1 MKTDKKAKFYLALVL
16 FGLLGQIAWVVE
28 NMYLNVFIYKMFA
41 ASPGDIRLMV
51 SASAVAATLTTIFMG
66 ALSDK
71 IGKRRLFIS
80 GGYILWG
87 ISIFAFAALRV
98 DWISAIIPMT
108 VSAATVG
115 ISLTVALDCI
125 MTFFGSTANDAA
137 FNAWLTDSTTE
148 KNRGAAEGL
157 NAMMPLIAILL
168 VFGGMMLVPA
178 SLSQSMPAYWTL
190 MFCVIGGLVLIA
202 GVLGFV
208 LIKDPEIKP
217 IKDGYFSSVMYGFRP
232 STVAKHPQLYALL
245 GVFVLFN
252 IAIQIFM
259 PYLIIYYEV
268 SLGMADYVLV
278 MAPAIILASVATA
291 FWGRVYDKKGFKLT
305 GVIALLWLCIGFV
318 VLYLCRGKA
327 LVFIGSLLM
336 MCGYLCGAA
345 VFGAK
350 IRDLT
355 PAGKAG
361 RLQGIRIFTQ
371 VLLPGVIGPWI
382 GELVLA
388 DAEKIVNGDGTESFV
403 PSADIFLTA
412 LVVAAV
418 VLVLIV
424 LFKDKKQPR
433 LQELHTPFEDDPDAW
448 EREYPRPSM
457 KRENWQSLCG
467 EWELSV
473 QSEKGTEPVGK
484 IRVPFPPES
493 RLSGIQRELGEG
505 EIWLYEREFDLQ
517 NIDGRVLLHFGA
529 VDQDCTVMINNMTL
543 DHHMILDQRAGYHE
557 GGYLPFTMDVTEFV
571 HQGTNRIRVFV
582 TDRLDHEL
590 GWGKQRVDRG
600 GMWYTP
606 VSGIW
611 QPVWLEQVPEKY
623 IESIRIDTSTEQVT
637 LHVQGGTGMH
647 ELTVHT
653 PEGTE
658 VISFT
663 GNTVTFAPLTPV
675 LWTPEH
681 PYLYNFTLTSGDDQV
696 QSYFALRTVSVENVG
711 GTPRMLLN
719 GKPYFFHGL
728 LDQGYF
734 PDGIYLP
741 GSPRGYENDIL
752 TAKKMGFNM
761 LRKHIKIEPQVF
773 YYLCDKLGMVVFQD
787 MVNSGDYCFLVDTAL
802 PTIGFKRGITHK
814 ASARRKQ
821 AFLADSEKTV
831 DLLYNHP
838 SVCYYTIFNEGWG
851 QFEADKTYEVLKAL
865 DPTRI
870 WDTTSGWFWESK
882 SDVQSEHIYFKK
894 INIKPWGDRP
904 VVLSEFGGYACRV
917 EGHIF
922 NPDNNYG
929 YSTYPTPEAWQK
941 ATEALYRE
949 QILPAI
955 KNSGLCAAVL
965 TQISDVEDETNGLV
979 TYDRQVEKADADA
992 MAALAKEIYACYA
1005 DAAAEK

>member
-1 MKTDKKAKFYLALVL
+1 MKSQTKGKFYAALVL

-41 ASPGDIRLMV
+41 ASAGDIRLMV
-51 SASAVAATLTTIFMG
+51 SASAVAATLTTVFMG

-71 IGKRRLFIS
+71 IGKRRLFIA
-80 GGYILWG
+80 GGYVLWG
-87 ISIFAFAALRV
+87 ISILAFAVIRLDV
-98 DWISAIIPMT
+98 ISAIVPIT

-115 ISLTVALDCI
+115 VSLTVVMDCI

-148 KNRGAAEGL
+148 KNRGTAEGL
-157 NAMMPLIAILL
+157 NAMMPLVAILF
-168 VFGGMMLVPA
+168 VFGGMMLMPA
-178 SLSQSMPAYWTL
+178 SISQDMPLYWTV
-190 MFCVIGGLVLIA
+190 MFCIIGGIVLLA
-202 GVLGFV
+202 GVLGFF
-208 LIKDPEIKP
+208 LIRDPDIKP
-217 IKDGYFSSVMYGFRP
+217 SSDGYFSTVFYGFRP
-232 STVAKHPQLYALL
+232 STVKMHASLYVHLI
-245 GVFVLFN
+245 VFVLFN
-252 IAIQIFM
+252 TAIQIFM

-291 FWGRVYDKKGFKLT
+291 LWGRVYDKKGFKLT
-305 GVIALLWLCIGFV
+305 GILAMLWMCAGFILLFFFRTKL
-318 VLYLCRGKA
+318 

-355 PAGKAG
+355 PEGKAG
-361 RLQGIRIFTQ
+361 RLQGVRIFAQ

-382 GELVLA
+382 GEMVLSN
-388 DAEKIVNGDGTESFV
+388 AEKIVNGDGTESFV
-403 PSADIFLTA
+403 PNANIFLAA
-412 LVVAAV
+412 LVVAAI
-418 VLVLIV
+418 VLLLIV
-424 LFKDKKQPR
+424 LIKDKKKPN
-433 LQELHTPFEDDPDAW
+433 LQALHTPFEDDEHAW
-448 EREYPRPSM
+448 EKEYPRPSM
-457 KRENWQSLCG
+457 RRECWQSLCG

-473 QSEKGTEPVGK
+473 QSKKGIKPVGK

-493 RLSGIQRELGEG
+493 RLSGIERALGKG
-505 EIWLYEREFDLQ
+505 EEWLYERDFDLQ
-517 NIDGRVLLHFGA
+517 IKQGGRVLLHFGA
-529 VDQDCTVMINNMTL
+529 VDQVCTVIVNGERISC
-543 DHHMILDQRAGYHE
+543 HK
-557 GGYLPFTMDVTEFV
+557 GGYLPFDVDITAFV
-571 HQGTNRIRVFV
+571 RNGKNRLAVQV
-582 TDRLDHEL
+582 SDTLDHNL

-611 QPVWLEQVPEKY
+611 QPIWLEQVPGNC
-623 IESIRIDTSTEQVT
+623 IENIRLAPSLDSVSIEIEGGMGEYTMTVQTPDGEDTVT
-637 LHVQGGTGMH
+637 
-647 ELTVHT
+647 
-653 PEGTE
+653 
-658 VISFT
+658 FT
-663 GNTVTFAPLTPV
+663 GNSYTYAPKTAK
-675 LWTPEH
+675 LWTPED
-681 PYLYNFTLTSGDDQV
+681 PYLYEFTLTSGTDSV
-696 QSYFALRTVSVENVG
+696 QSYFALRTVSMESVG
-711 GTPRMLLN
+711 GTPRLCLN

-741 GSPRGYENDIL
+741 GSPDGYENDIL

-773 YYLCDKLGMVVFQD
+773 YYLCDKLGMIVFQD
-787 MVNSGDYCFLVDTAL
+787 MVNSGDYSFLVDTAL
-802 PTIGFKRGITHK
+802 PTIGLKRGISHK
-814 ASARRKQ
+814 ASERRKR
-821 AFLADSEKTV
+821 AFLADSERTV
-831 DLLYNHP
+831 ELLYNHP

-851 QFEADKTYEVLKAL
+851 QFEADKTYDALQPL
-865 DPTRI
+865 DPSRI
-870 WDTTSGWFWESK
+870 WDTTSGWFWGKK

-922 NPDNNYG
+922 NPDHNYG
-929 YSTYPTPEAWQK
+929 YSTYPTPEAWQT

-955 KNSGLCAAVL
+955 EKSGLCAAVL

-979 TYDRQVEKADADA
+979 TYDRKFEKADAAA
-992 MAALAKEIYACYA
+992 MAALAKEIYACYNQ
-1005 DAAAEK
+1005 AAGK

>member
-1 MKTDKKAKFYLALVL
+1 MKQKTKGRFYLALVL

-51 SASAVAATLTTIFMG
+51 SASAIAATLTTVFMG

-71 IGKRRLFIS
+71 IGKRRLFIA

-98 DWISAIIPMT
+98 DFIGAIIPMT

-168 VFGGMMLVPA
+168 VFGGMMVVPA
-178 SLSQSMPAYWTL
+178 SLSQDMPAYWTL
-190 MFCVIGGLVLIA
+190 MFCVIGGLVLLA
-202 GVLGFV
+202 GLLGFV
-208 LIKDPEIKP
+208 LIKDPKIEP
-217 IKDGYFSSVMYGFRP
+217 VKDGYFSSVLYGFRP
-232 STVAKHPQLYALL
+232 STVGKHPQLYVLL

-291 FWGRVYDKKGFKLT
+291 LWGRVYDKKGFKLT
-305 GVIALLWLCIGFV
+305 CILAMIWLCAGFA
-318 VLYLCRGKA
+318 VLYLCRGKV
-327 LVFIGSLLM
+327 LVFAGSLLM

-388 DAEKIVNGDGTESFV
+388 DAEKIVNSDGTESFV
-403 PSADIFLTA
+403 PSADIFLAA
-412 LVVAAV
+412 LIAAAAV
-418 VLVLIV
+418 LILVL
-424 LFKDKKQPR
+424 LFRDKKQPH
-433 LQELHTPFEDDPDAW
+433 LQELHTPFEQDPRAW
-448 EREYPRPSM
+448 EEEYPRPSM
-457 KRENWQSLCG
+457 RRESWQSLCG

-473 QSEKGTEPVGK
+473 QNKHGTQPLGK

-493 RLSGIQRELGEG
+493 RLSGIKRVLKKGES
-505 EIWLYEREFDLQ
+505 WLYQTEFDLKCI
-517 NIDGRVLLHFGA
+517 NDSHVLLHFGA
-529 VDQDCTVMINNMTL
+529 VDQSCIVSINGQVVG
-543 DHHMILDQRAGYHE
+543 DHE
-557 GGYLPFTMDVTEFV
+557 GGYLPFTLDVTDHV
-571 HQGTNRIRVFV
+571 TSGINRLAVRVS
-582 TDRLDHEL
+582 DPLDHEL
-590 GWGKQRVDRG
+590 AWGKQRRDRG

-606 VSGIW
+606 ISGIW
-611 QPVWLEQVPEKY
+611 QPVWLEQVPETY
-623 IESIRIDTSTEQVT
+623 IESIKIDTTTEKMT
-637 LHVQGGTGMH
+637 LHVKGGNVMK
-647 ELTVHT
+647 ELIVHT

-658 VISFT
+658 VVSFM
-663 GNTVTFAPLTPV
+663 GDMVEFAPFNPV
-675 LWTPEH
+675 LWSPEH
-681 PYLYNFTLTSGDDQV
+681 PYLYEFTLTSGKDCV
-696 QSYFALRTVSVENVG
+696 QSYFALRTVSVENVAG
-711 GTPRMLLN
+711 MPRMLLN

-741 GSPRGYENDIL
+741 GSPQGYETDIV

-761 LRKHIKIEPQVF
+761 LRKHIKIEPQTF
-773 YYLCDKLGMVVFQD
+773 YYLCDKHGMIVFQD
-787 MVNSGDYCFLVDTAL
+787 MVNSGDYSFLVDTAL
-802 PTIGFKRGITHK
+802 PTIGFKRGITHRV
-814 ASARRKQ
+814 SGRRKQ
-821 AFLADSEKTV
+821 AFLDDSTATIN
-831 DLLYNHP
+831 LLYNHP

-851 QFEADKTYEVLKAL
+851 QFEANETYDALKIL
-865 DPTRI
+865 DPSRV
-870 WDTTSGWFWESK
+870 WDATSGWFWEK
-882 SDVQSEHIYFKK
+882 RSDVQSEHIYFKRIK
-894 INIKPWGDRP
+894 IKPWGDRP

-929 YSTYPTPEAWQK
+929 YSTYPTTDAWQA

-949 QILPAI
+949 QIMPAI
-955 KNSGLCAAVL
+955 RQSGLCAAVL
-965 TQISDVEDETNGLV
+965 TQLSDVEDETNGLM
-979 TYDRQVEKADADA
+979 TYDRQTEKADAAA
-992 MAALAKEIYACYA
+992 MAALADEIYACYA
-1005 DAAAEK
+1005 DASAEK

>member
-1 MKTDKKAKFYLALVL
+1 MKQEGKGRFYLALVL

-98 DWISAIIPMT
+98 DFISAIIPMT

-115 ISLTVALDCI
+115 ISLTVALDCL
-125 MTFFGSTANDAA
+125 MTFFGSSANDAA

-157 NAMMPLIAILL
+157 NAMMPLIAILF

-178 SLSQSMPAYWTL
+178 SLSQDMPAYWTL

-202 GVLGFV
+202 GVLGFF

-217 IKDGYFSSVMYGFRP
+217 AKDGYFSSVLYGFRP
-232 STVAKHPQLYALL
+232 STVGQHPQLYVLL

-268 SLGMADYVLV
+268 SLGMADYVFV

-291 FWGRVYDKKGFKLT
+291 FWGRVYDKKGFRLT
-305 GVIALLWLCIGFV
+305 GILAMIWLCVGFV

-327 LVFIGSLLM
+327 LVFVGSLLM

-403 PSADIFLTA
+403 PSADIFLAA

-418 VLVLIV
+418 VLLLVALI
-424 LFKDKKQPR
+424 KEKKQPR

-457 KRENWQSLCG
+457 RRESWQSLCG

-473 QSEKGTEPVGK
+473 IGK
-484 IRVPFPPES
+484 EGNESLGNVRVPFPPES
-493 RLSGIQRELGEG
+493 RLSGIERELGNDE
-505 EIWLYEREFDLQ
+505 EWLYEREFDLQ
-517 NIDGRVLLHFGA
+517 SKEGKVLLHFGA
-529 VDQDCTVMINNMTL
+529 VDQACTVIINGEK
-543 DHHMILDQRAGYHE
+543 ISCHE
-557 GGYLPFTMDVTEFV
+557 GGYLPFTVDITALVKNGKNSIAVQVSDT
-571 HQGTNRIRVFV
+571 
-582 TDRLDHEL
+582 LDHEL
-590 GWGKQRVDRG
+590 GWGKQRRDRG

-611 QPVWLEQVPEKY
+611 QQVWLEQVPEHY
-623 IESIRIDTSTEQVT
+623 IENIRLTPTLDSVKIDIT
-637 LHVQGGTGMH
+637 GGTGEYTM
-647 ELTVHT
+647 TVQT
-653 PEGTE
+653 PDGADT
-658 VISFT
+658 VTFT
-663 GNTVTFAPLTPV
+663 GNSYTYVPKTAM
-675 LWTPEH
+675 LWTPEN
-681 PYLYNFTLTSGDDQV
+681 PYLYEFTLKSGKDTV
-696 QSYFALRTVSVENVG
+696 QSYFALRTVEIAKVG
-711 GTPRMLLN
+711 DTPRICLN

-741 GSPRGYENDIL
+741 GSPKGYENDIL

-773 YYLCDKLGMVVFQD
+773 YYLCDKLGMIVFQD
-787 MVNSGDYCFLVDTAL
+787 MVNSGDYSFLVDTAL
-802 PTIGFKRGITHK
+802 PTVGFKRGITHK
-814 ASARRKQ
+814 ASKRRKQ
-821 AFLADSEKTV
+821 AFLADSAATIN
-831 DLLYNHP
+831 LLYNHP

-851 QFEADKTYEVLKAL
+851 QFGADETYDALRPL

-894 INIKPWGDRP
+894 IEIKPWGDRP

-917 EGHIF
+917 QGHIF

-929 YSTYPTPEAWQK
+929 YSTYPTPDAWQK

-955 KNSGLCAAVL
+955 RESGLCAAVL

-979 TYDRQVEKADADA
+979 TYDRQVEKADAAA
-992 MAALAKEIYACYA
+992 MAALASEIYACYA
-1005 DAAAEK
+1005 EVAGDK

>member
-1 MKTDKKAKFYLALVL
+1 MKEKSKGKFYLALVL
-16 FGLLGQIAWVVE
+16 FGLLGQIAWVIE

-51 SASAVAATLTTIFMG
+51 SASAVAATLTTVFMG

-71 IGKRRLFIS
+71 IGKRRLFIA
-80 GGYILWG
+80 GGYVIWG
-87 ISIFAFAALRV
+87 ISILSFAAVRLDV
-98 DWISAIIPMT
+98 ISAIVPMT

-115 ISLTVALDCI
+115 ISLTVVLDCI

-157 NAMMPLIAILL
+157 NAMMPLIAILF
-168 VFGGMMLVPA
+168 VFGGMMLMPA
-178 SLSQSMPAYWTL
+178 SISQDMPLYWTI
-190 MFCVIGGLVLIA
+190 MFCIIGGIVLLAGVIGFFLIR
-202 GVLGFV
+202 
-208 LIKDPEIKP
+208 DPDIKP
-217 IKDGYFSSVMYGFRP
+217 SSDGYFSTVFYGFRP
-232 STVAKHPQLYALL
+232 STVKQNAGLYVHLI
-245 GVFVLFN
+245 VFVLFN

-291 FWGRVYDKKGFKLT
+291 LWGRVYDKKGFRLT
-305 GVIALLWLCIGFV
+305 GILAMLWMCAGFV
-318 VLYLCRGKA
+318 MLFFFRTKL

-355 PAGKAG
+355 PEGKAG
-361 RLQGIRIFTQ
+361 RLQGVRIFAQ

-382 GELVLA
+382 GERVLA
-388 DAEKIVNGDGTESFV
+388 NAEKIVNGDGTESFV
-403 PSADIFLTA
+403 PNANIFLAA
-412 LVVAAV
+412 LVVAV
-418 VLVLIV
+418 IVLVAILLI
-424 LFKDKKQPR
+424 KDKKKPN
-433 LQELHTPFEDDPDAW
+433 LQALHTPFEDDPDAW
-448 EREYPRPSM
+448 EKQYPRPSM
-457 KRENWQSLCG
+457 RRESWMSLCG

-473 QSEKGTEPVGK
+473 QSKKGIAPVGK

-493 RLSGIQRELGEG
+493 RLSGIERTLGKG
-505 EIWLYEREFDLQ
+505 EKWLYERDFDLQ
-517 NIDGRVLLHFGA
+517 KKPNSRVLLHFGA
-529 VDQDCTVMINNMTL
+529 VDQVCTVIVNGERISC
-543 DHHMILDQRAGYHE
+543 HK
-557 GGYLPFTMDVTEFV
+557 GGYLPFDVDITAFV
-571 HQGTNRIRVFV
+571 RNGKNRLAVKV
-582 TDRLDHEL
+582 SDTLDHSL

-606 VSGIW
+606 ISGIW
-611 QPVWLEQVPEKY
+611 QPVWLEQVPEHY
-623 IESIRIDTSTEQVT
+623 IASIQIKTTEKQAV
-637 LHVQGGTGMH
+637 LCIEGGTG
-647 ELTVHT
+647 EYVISVHT
-653 PEGTE
+653 PDGVQTD
-658 VISFT
+658 VFL
-663 GNTVTFAPLTPV
+663 GDAYVFKPANPV
-675 LWTPEH
+675 LWTPEN
-681 PYLYNFTLTSGDDQV
+681 PYLYEFTLTSEGDSV
-696 QSYFALRTVSVENVG
+696 HSYFALRTVSVENVD
-711 GTPRMLLN
+711 GTPRMCLN

-741 GSPRGYENDIL
+741 GSPKGYENDIL

-787 MVNSGDYCFLVDTAL
+787 MVNSGDYSFLIDTAL
-802 PTIGFKRGITHK
+802 PTVGFKRGISHK

-821 AFLADSEKTV
+821 AFLANSERTV
-831 DLLYNHP
+831 ELLYNHP

-851 QFEADKTYEVLKAL
+851 QFEADKTYDALHPL

-870 WDTTSGWFWESK
+870 WDTTSGWFWGKK

-917 EGHIF
+917 QGHIF

-941 ATEALYRE
+941 ATDALYRE

-955 KNSGLCAAVL
+955 EKSGLCAAVL
-965 TQISDVEDETNGLV
+965 TQISDVEDETNGLM
-979 TYDRQVEKADADA
+979 TYDRQIEKADVAA
-992 MAALAKEIYACYA
+992 MAALAKEIYACYDQVA
-1005 DAAAEK
+1005 GN

>member
-1 MKTDKKAKFYLALVL
+1 MTKPKGRGRFYLALVL
-16 FGLLGQIAWVVE
+16 FGLLGQVAWVVE

-51 SASAVAATLTTIFMG
+51 SASAVAATLTTVFMG

-98 DWISAIIPMT
+98 DFISAIIPMT
-108 VSAATVG
+108 VSACTVG

-137 FNAWLTDSTTE
+137 FNAWLTDSTNE

-168 VFGGMMLVPA
+168 VFGGMMVVPA
-178 SLSQSMPAYWTL
+178 SLTQDMPAYWTL

-202 GVLGFV
+202 GVLGFF
-208 LIKDPEIKP
+208 LIKDPAIKP
-217 IKDGYFSSVMYGFRP
+217 VKDGYFSSVLYGFRP
-232 STVAKHPQLYALL
+232 STVAKHPQLYVLL
-245 GVFVLFN
+245 GIFVLFN

-305 GVIALLWLCIGFV
+305 GLIALIWLCIGFV
-318 VLYLCRGKA
+318 LLYLCRGKA
-327 LVFIGSLLM
+327 LVFVGSLLM

-355 PAGKAG
+355 PVGKAG
-361 RLQGIRIFTQ
+361 RLQGVRIFTQ

-388 DAEKIVNGDGTESFV
+388 DAETIVNGDGTESFV

-418 VLVLIV
+418 VLLLIV
-424 LFKDKKQPR
+424 LLGEKKKPH
-433 LQELHTPFEDDPDAW
+433 LQELHTPFEEDADAW
-448 EREYPRPSM
+448 EKQYPRPSM
-457 KRENWQSLCG
+457 HRENWQTLCG

-473 QSEKGTEPVGK
+473 IGEEGKQSLGK

-493 RLSGIQRELGEG
+493 RLSGVQRAIGEG
-505 EIWLYEREFDLQ
+505 ECWQYERTFKLEKRESE
-517 NIDGRVLLHFGA
+517 RVILHFGA
-529 VDQDCTVMINNMTL
+529 VDQGCRVLLNGRD
-543 DHHMILDQRAGYHE
+543 AGSHE
-557 GGYLPFTMDVTEFV
+557 GGYLPFTLDITDLAQPGENHIAVL
-571 HQGTNRIRVFV
+571 V
-582 TDRLDHEL
+582 TDTLDHTL
-590 GWGKQRVDRG
+590 GWGKQREDRG

-606 VSGIW
+606 VRGIW
-611 QPVWLEQVPEKY
+611 QPVWLEQVPERY
-623 IESIRIDTSTEQVT
+623 IESVKIDTNTEQMT
-637 LHVQGGTGMH
+637 LHVEGGENFK

-663 GNTVTFAPLTPV
+663 GDTVTFEPLTPV

-681 PYLYNFTLTSGDDQV
+681 PYLYNFTLTSGDDRI
-696 QSYFALRTVSVENVG
+696 QSYFALRTVSVENVN
-711 GTPRMLLN
+711 GTPRICLN

-741 GSPRGYENDIL
+741 GSPKGYENDIL
-752 TAKKMGFNM
+752 IAKKMGFNM

-787 MVNSGDYCFLVDTAL
+787 MVNSGGYSFLIDTAL
-802 PTIGFKRGITHK
+802 PTAGFKRGITHK
-814 ASARRKQ
+814 VSARCKQ
-821 AFLADSEKTV
+821 AFLADSVKTV
-831 DLLYNHP
+831 ELLYNHP

-851 QFEADKTYEVLKAL
+851 QFEADKTYDVLKKS
-865 DPTRI
+865 DPTRV
-870 WDTTSGWFWESK
+870 WDATSGWFWGKK

-894 INIKPWGDRP
+894 IKIKPWGNRP

-929 YSTYPTPEAWQK
+929 YTTYATPEAWQK

-949 QILPAI
+949 QVLPAI
-955 KNSGLCAAVL
+955 RHSGLCATVL
-965 TQISDVEDETNGLV
+965 TQISDVEDETNGLL
-979 TYDRQVEKADADA
+979 TYDRQVEKADAAA
-992 MAALAKEIYACYA
+992 MAALATEIYACYG
-1005 DAAAEK
+1005 DVAEK

>member
-1 MKTDKKAKFYLALVL
+1 MKSQTKGKFYAALVL

-41 ASPGDIRLMV
+41 ASAGDIRLMV
-51 SASAVAATLTTIFMG
+51 SASAVAATLTTVFMG

-71 IGKRRLFIS
+71 IGKRRLFIA
-80 GGYILWG
+80 GGYVLWG
-87 ISIFAFAALRV
+87 ISILAFAVIRLDV
-98 DWISAIIPMT
+98 ISAIVPMT
-108 VSAATVG
+108 VSAAAVG
-115 ISLTVALDCI
+115 VSLTVVMDCI

-157 NAMMPLIAILL
+157 NAMMPLIAILF
-168 VFGGMMLVPA
+168 VFGGMMLMPA
-178 SLSQSMPAYWTL
+178 SISQDMPLYWTI
-190 MFCVIGGLVLIA
+190 MFCIIGGIVLLA
-202 GVLGFV
+202 GVLGFF
-208 LIKDPEIKP
+208 LIKDPDIKP
-217 IKDGYFSSVMYGFRP
+217 SADGYFSTVFYGFRP
-232 STVAKHPQLYALL
+232 STVKMHTGLYVHLI
-245 GVFVLFN
+245 VFVLFN

-291 FWGRVYDKKGFKLT
+291 LWGRVYDKKGFQLT
-305 GVIALLWLCIGFV
+305 GILAMLWMCAGFV
-318 VLYLCRGKA
+318 MLFFFRAKL

-355 PAGKAG
+355 PEGKAG
-361 RLQGIRIFTQ
+361 RLQGVRIFAQ

-382 GELVLA
+382 GEMVLSN
-388 DAEKIVNGDGTESFV
+388 AETIVNGDGTESFV
-403 PSADIFLTA
+403 PNANIFLAA
-412 LVVAAV
+412 LVVAV
-418 VLVLIV
+418 IVLLLIV
-424 LFKDKKQPR
+424 LIKDKKKPN
-433 LQELHTPFEDDPDAW
+433 LQALHTPFEDDEHAW
-448 EREYPRPSM
+448 EQHYPRPSM
-457 KRENWQSLCG
+457 RRECWQSLCG
-467 EWELSV
+467 KWQLSV
-473 QSEKGTEPVGK
+473 IGKKGIAPVGK

-493 RLSGIQRELGEG
+493 RLSGIERALGTG
-505 EIWLYEREFDLQ
+505 EEWLYERTFELEKRE
-517 NIDGRVLLHFGA
+517 GESVLLHFGA
-529 VDQDCTVMINNMTL
+529 VDQVCTVIVNGEE
-543 DHHMILDQRAGYHE
+543 ISCHE
-557 GGYLPFTMDVTEFV
+557 GGYIPFTVDITAFV
-571 HQGTNRIRVFV
+571 KNGKNSIALQVSDT
-582 TDRLDHEL
+582 LDHSF

-606 VSGIW
+606 ISGVW
-611 QPVWLEQVPEKY
+611 QPVWLEQVPERC
-623 IESIRIDTSTEQVT
+623 IENIRLTPSLNSVRIEIE
-637 LHVQGGTGMH
+637 GGTGEYTM
-647 ELTVHT
+647 TVQT
-653 PEGTE
+653 PDGADT
-658 VISFT
+658 VTFT
-663 GNTVTFAPLTPV
+663 GNSYMYTPKTAM
-675 LWTPEH
+675 LWSPEN
-681 PYLYNFTLTSGDDQV
+681 PYLYEFALTSGQDTV
-696 QSYFALRTVSVENVG
+696 KSYFVLRTVEVG
-711 GTPRMLLN
+711 KVGETPRICLN

-741 GSPRGYENDIL
+741 GSPKGYENDIL

-773 YYLCDKLGMVVFQD
+773 YYLCDKLGMIVFQD
-787 MVNSGDYCFLVDTAL
+787 MVNSGDYSFLVDTAL

-814 ASARRKQ
+814 ATKRRKK
-821 AFLADSEKTV
+821 AFFTESANTV
-831 DLLYNHP
+831 RLLHNHP

-851 QFEADKTYEVLKAL
+851 QFEADGTYVVLKAL
-865 DPTRI
+865 DPSRV
-870 WDTTSGWFWESK
+870 WDTTSGWFWGKK

-922 NPDNNYG
+922 NPDHNYG
-929 YSTYPTPEAWQK
+929 YSTYPTPEAWQT

-955 KNSGLCAAVL
+955 EKSGLCAAVL

-979 TYDRQVEKADADA
+979 TYDRQFEKADAAA
-992 MAALAKEIYACYA
+992 MAALAKEIYTCYNQ
-1005 DAAAEK
+1005 AAGK

>member
-1 MKTDKKAKFYLALVL
+1 MKQKGKGRFYLALVL

-41 ASPGDIRLMV
+41 AGPGDIRLMV
-51 SASAVAATLTTIFMG
+51 SASAVAATLTTVFMG

-71 IGKRRLFIS
+71 IGKRRLFIA

-98 DWISAIIPMT
+98 DFISAIIPMT

-137 FNAWLTDSTTE
+137 FNAWLTDSTNE

-178 SLSQSMPAYWTL
+178 SLTQDMPAYWTL
-190 MFCVIGGLVLIA
+190 MFCAIGGLVLLA
-202 GVLGFV
+202 GVLGLF
-208 LIKDPEIKP
+208 LIKEPKIEP
-217 IKDGYFSSVMYGFRP
+217 AKDGYFSSVLYGFRP
-232 STVAKHPQLYALL
+232 STVGQHPQLYLLL

-268 SLGMADYVLV
+268 SLGMADYVFV

-291 FWGRVYDKKGFKLT
+291 FWGRVYDKRGFRLT
-305 GVIALLWLCIGFV
+305 GALAMVWLCAGFV
-318 VLYLCRGKA
+318 MLYLCRGKA
-327 LVFIGSLLM
+327 LVFVGSLLM

-388 DAEKIVNGDGTESFV
+388 DAEKMINGDGTESFV
-403 PSADIFLTA
+403 PSADIFLAA
-412 LVVAAV
+412 LIVATV
-418 VLVLIV
+418 VLVLV
-424 LFKDKKQPR
+424 LLIKDKKPPR
-433 LQELHTPFEDDPDAW
+433 LQELHTPFEDDERAW
-448 EREYPRPSM
+448 EKHYPRPTM
-457 KRENWQSLCG
+457 RRESWQTLCG

-473 QSEKGTEPVGK
+473 IGEQGKEYLGK

-493 RLSGIQRELGEG
+493 RLSGIERELGKCDV
-505 EIWLYEREFDLQ
+505 WQYAREFDLQ
-517 NIDGRVLLHFGA
+517 KKPNGRVLLHFGA
-529 VDQDCTVMINNMTL
+529 VDQGCRIMVNG
-543 DHHMILDQRAGYHE
+543 QKAGIHE
-557 GGYLPFTMDVTEFV
+557 GGYLPFTLDITEYV
-571 HQGTNRIRVFV
+571 QEGNNRIVVQVR
-582 TDRLDHEL
+582 DLLSHDL
-590 GWGKQRVDRG
+590 GWGKQRRDRG

-611 QPVWLEQVPEKY
+611 QPVWLEQVPENY
-623 IESIRIDTSTEQVT
+623 IENIRLTPTLDSVKIDIT
-637 LHVQGGTGMH
+637 GGTGEYTM
-647 ELTVHT
+647 TVQT
-653 PEGTE
+653 PDGADIVT
-658 VISFT
+658 FT
-663 GNTVTFAPLTPV
+663 GNSYTYTPKTAV
-675 LWTPEH
+675 LWTPEN
-681 PYLYNFTLTSGDDQV
+681 PYLYEFSLTSGADKV
-696 QSYFALRTVSVENVG
+696 ESYFALRTVEIAKVG
-711 GTPRMLLN
+711 DTPRILLN

-741 GSPRGYENDIL
+741 GSPKGYENDIL

-773 YYLCDKLGMVVFQD
+773 YYLCDRLGMIVFQD
-787 MVNSGDYCFLVDTAL
+787 MVNSGDYSFLIDTAL

-814 ASARRKQ
+814 ASKRRNQ
-821 AFLADSEKTV
+821 AFLRDSADTV
-831 DLLYNHP
+831 KLLYNHP

-851 QFEADKTYEVLKAL
+851 QFEADETYAALKPL
-865 DPTRI
+865 DPSRI
-870 WDTTSGWFWESK
+870 WDTTSGWFWENK

-929 YSTYPTPEAWQK
+929 YSTYPTPETWQA

-949 QILPAI
+949 QIMPAI
-955 KNSGLCAAVL
+955 KKSGLCAAVL
-965 TQISDVEDETNGLV
+965 TQISDVEDETNGIV
-979 TYDRQVEKADADA
+979 TYDRQKEKADAAA
-992 MAALAKEIYACYA
+992 MAALAKELYTCYA
-1005 DAAAEK
+1005 DAAGEK

>member
-1 MKTDKKAKFYLALVL
+1 MKEMRKGRFYFALVL

-51 SASAVAATLTTIFMG
+51 SASAIAATLTTVFMG

-71 IGKRRLFIS
+71 IGKRRLFIA
-80 GGYILWG
+80 GGYVLWG
-87 ISIFAFAALRV
+87 ISILAFAAVRLDV
-98 DWISAIIPMT
+98 ISAIVPMT
-108 VSAATVG
+108 VSAAAVG
-115 ISLTVALDCI
+115 VSLTVVLDCI

-157 NAMMPLIAILL
+157 NAMMPLIAILF
-168 VFGGMMLVPA
+168 VFGGMMLMPA
-178 SLSQSMPAYWTL
+178 SISQDMPLYWTI
-190 MFCVIGGLVLIA
+190 MFCIIGGIVLIA
-202 GVLGFV
+202 GVLGFF
-208 LIKDPEIKP
+208 LIRDPAIKP
-217 IKDGYFSSVMYGFRP
+217 SSDGYFSTVFYGFRP
-232 STVAKHPQLYALL
+232 STVKKNAGLYLHLA
-245 GVFVLFN
+245 VFVLFN

-259 PYLIIYYEV
+259 PYLIIYYEI

-291 FWGRVYDKKGFKLT
+291 LWGRVYDKKGFKLT
-305 GVIALLWLCIGFV
+305 GILAMLWMCAGFV
-318 VLYLCRGKA
+318 MLFFFRTKL

-355 PAGKAG
+355 PVGKAG
-361 RLQGIRIFTQ
+361 RLQGVRIFAQ

-382 GELVLA
+382 GELVLSN
-388 DAEKIVNGDGTESFV
+388 AETIVNGDGTESFV
-403 PSADIFLTA
+403 PNANIFLAA
-412 LVVAAV
+412 LVVAV
-418 VLVLIV
+418 IVLILIV
-424 LFKDKKQPR
+424 LIKDKKKTN
-433 LQELHTPFEDDPDAW
+433 LQALHTPFEDDEQAW
-448 EREYPRPSM
+448 EKYYPRPSM
-457 KRENWQSLCG
+457 RRECWQSLCG

-473 QSEKGTEPVGK
+473 QSKKGIEPVGK

-493 RLSGIQRELGEG
+493 RLSGIERALGKG
-505 EIWLYEREFDLQ
+505 EEWLYEREFDLQ
-517 NIDGRVLLHFGA
+517 KKPNSRVLLHFGA
-529 VDQDCTVMINNMTL
+529 VDQVCTVIVNGER
-543 DHHMILDQRAGYHE
+543 ISCHE
-557 GGYLPFTMDVTEFV
+557 GGYLPFDVDITAFV
-571 HQGTNRIRVFV
+571 RNGKNRLAVKV
-582 TDRLDHEL
+582 SDTLDHNL

-606 VSGIW
+606 ISGIW
-611 QPVWLEQVPEKY
+611 QPVWLEQVPENY
-623 IESIRIDTSTEQVT
+623 IKSIKIDTTTEKMT
-637 LHVQGGTGMH
+637 LHVKGGDMMK

-663 GNTVTFAPLTPV
+663 GDTVEFAPFNPV
-675 LWTPEH
+675 LWSPER
-681 PYLYNFTLTSGDDQV
+681 PYLYGFTLTAGEDRIH
-696 QSYFALRTVSVENVG
+696 SYFALRTVSVESVS
-711 GTPRMLLN
+711 GTPRMCLN
-719 GKPYFFHGL
+719 DKPYFFHGL

-741 GSPRGYENDIL
+741 GSPEGYENDIL

-773 YYLCDKLGMVVFQD
+773 YYLCDKLGMIVFQD
-787 MVNSGDYCFLVDTAL
+787 MVNSGDYSFLLDTAL
-802 PTIGFKRGITHK
+802 PTVGFKRGISHK
-814 ASARRKQ
+814 ASERRKR
-821 AFLADSEKTV
+821 AFLADSERTV
-831 DLLYNHP
+831 ELLYNHP

-851 QFEADKTYEVLKAL
+851 QFEADKTYDALKPL
-865 DPTRI
+865 DPSRI

-929 YSTYPTPEAWQK
+929 YSTYPTPEAWQT

-955 KNSGLCAAVL
+955 KQSGLCAAVL
-965 TQISDVEDETNGLV
+965 TQISDVEDETNGLM
-979 TYDRQVEKADADA
+979 TYDRQFEKADAAA
-992 MAALAKEIYACYA
+992 MAALAKEIHACY
-1005 DAAAEK
+1005 DQAAGK

>member
-1 MKTDKKAKFYLALVL
+1 MKQKGKGRFYLALVL

-41 ASPGDIRLMV
+41 ASPGDISLMV

-98 DWISAIIPMT
+98 DWISAVIPMT

-115 ISLTVALDCI
+115 VSLTVAVDCI

-137 FNAWLTDSTTE
+137 FNAWLTDSTDE
-148 KNRGAAEGL
+148 SNRGAAEGL

-190 MFCVIGGLVLIA
+190 MFCVIGALVLIA
-202 GVLGFV
+202 GVLGFF
-208 LIKDPEIKP
+208 LIKDPAIKP
-217 IKDGYFSSVMYGFRP
+217 AKDGYFSSVLYCFRP
-232 STVAKHPQLYALL
+232 STVAKHPQLYVLL
-245 GVFVLFN
+245 GIFVLFN

-291 FWGRVYDKKGFKLT
+291 LWGRVYDKKGFRVT
-305 GVIALLWLCIGFV
+305 AIIALLWLCVGFV
-318 VLYLCRGKA
+318 VLYLCTNKL
-327 LVFIGSLLM
+327 LVFVGSLLM

-361 RLQGIRIFTQ
+361 RLQGVRIFTQ
-371 VLLPGVIGPWI
+371 VLLPGIIGPWI
-382 GELVLA
+382 GQLVLA
-388 DAEKIVNGDGTESFV
+388 DAERIVNGDGTESFV

-412 LVVAAV
+412 LVVAGV
-418 VLVLIV
+418 VLLLVVL
-424 LFKDKKQPR
+424 LGEKKKPR
-433 LQELHTPFEDDPDAW
+433 LQELHTPFEQDADAW
-448 EREYPRPSM
+448 EKEYPRPSM
-457 KRENWQSLCG
+457 KRESWQSLCG
-467 EWELSV
+467 EWKLSV
-473 QSEKGTEPVGK
+473 IGEQGTESLGK

-493 RLSGIQRELGEG
+493 RLSGIGRQLQADER
-505 EIWLYEREFDLQ
+505 WLYERTFELEKRE
-517 NIDGRVLLHFGA
+517 GERVILHFGA
-529 VDQDCTVMINNMTL
+529 VDQICDVLIN
-543 DHHMILDQRAGYHE
+543 DQYVGSHY
-557 GGYLPFTMDVTEFV
+557 GGYLPFDLDDLEITEYAQ
-571 HQGTNRIRVFV
+571 QGENRLTLRV
-582 TDRLDHEL
+582 TDSLDHDF
-590 GWGKQRVDRG
+590 GWGKQRVNRG

-606 VSGIW
+606 ISGVW
-611 QPVWLEQVPEKY
+611 QPVWLEQVPKSY
-623 IESIRIDTSTEQVT
+623 IQTIKIDTDTEQVT
-637 LHVQGGTGMH
+637 LHVQGGTGEYEM
-647 ELTVHT
+647 TVQT
-653 PEGTE
+653 PDGAQT
-658 VISFT
+658 VTFT
-663 GNTVTFAPLTPV
+663 GNSYTYKPKTAV
-675 LWTPEH
+675 LWSPEH
-681 PYLYNFTLTSGDDQV
+681 PYLYEFTLRSGKDEV
-696 QSYFALRTVSVENVG
+696 KSYFALRTVSVENVN
-711 GTPRMLLN
+711 GTPRICLN

-741 GSPRGYENDIL
+741 GSPKGYENDIL

-773 YYLCDKLGMVVFQD
+773 YYLCDKLGMIVFQD
-787 MVNSGDYCFLVDTAL
+787 MVNSGGYSFLIDTAL
-802 PTIGFKRGITHK
+802 PTAGLKRGITHR
-814 ASARRKQ
+814 ASVCRKQ
-821 AFLADSEKTV
+821 QFIVESRQTV
-831 DLLYNHP
+831 ELLYNHP

-851 QFEADKTYEVLKAL
+851 QFRADENYDRLKAL
-865 DPTRI
+865 DPSRV
-870 WDTTSGWFWESK
+870 WDATSGWFWGKK

-929 YSTYPTPEAWQK
+929 YTTYPTPEAWQK

-949 QILPAI
+949 QVIPAI
-955 KNSGLCAAVL
+955 KESGLCATVL

-992 MAALAKEIYACYA
+992 MAALANEIYTCYQQ
-1005 DAAAEK
+1005 AAEK

>member
-1 MKTDKKAKFYLALVL
+1 MKSQTKGKFYAALVL

-41 ASPGDIRLMV
+41 ASAGDIRLMV
-51 SASAVAATLTTIFMG
+51 SASAIAATLTTVFMG

-71 IGKRRLFIS
+71 IGKRRLFIA
-80 GGYILWG
+80 GGYVLWG
-87 ISIFAFAALRV
+87 ISILAFAVIRLDV
-98 DWISAIIPMT
+98 ISAIVPMT
-108 VSAATVG
+108 VSAAAVG
-115 ISLTVALDCI
+115 VSLTVVMDCI

-157 NAMMPLIAILL
+157 NAMMPLIAILF
-168 VFGGMMLVPA
+168 VFGGMMLMPA
-178 SLSQSMPAYWTL
+178 SISQDMPLYWTV
-190 MFCVIGGLVLIA
+190 MFCIIGGIVLLA
-202 GVLGFV
+202 GVLGFFLV
-208 LIKDPEIKP
+208 RDPDIKP
-217 IKDGYFSSVMYGFRP
+217 SSDGYFSTVFYGFRP
-232 STVAKHPQLYALL
+232 STVKMHASLYVHLI
-245 GVFVLFN
+245 VFVLFN

-291 FWGRVYDKKGFKLT
+291 LWGRVYDKKGFQLT
-305 GVIALLWLCIGFV
+305 GILAMLWMCAGFV
-318 VLYLCRGKA
+318 LLFFFRAKL

-355 PAGKAG
+355 PEGKAG
-361 RLQGIRIFTQ
+361 RLQGVRIFAQ

-382 GELVLA
+382 GELVLSN
-388 DAEKIVNGDGTESFV
+388 AEKIVNGDGTESFV
-403 PSADIFLTA
+403 PNANIFLAA
-412 LVVAAV
+412 LVVAV
-418 VLVLIV
+418 IVLLLIV
-424 LFKDKKQPR
+424 LIKDKKKPN
-433 LQELHTPFEDDPDAW
+433 LQALHTPFEEDVHAW
-448 EREYPRPSM
+448 EKHYPRPWM
-457 KRENWQSLCG
+457 RRECWQSLCG

-473 QSEKGTEPVGK
+473 IGKKGIAPVGK

-493 RLSGIQRELGEG
+493 RLSGIERALGTG
-505 EIWLYEREFDLQ
+505 EEWLYERTFELEKRE
-517 NIDGRVLLHFGA
+517 GESVLLHFGA
-529 VDQDCTVMINNMTL
+529 VDQVCTVIVNGERISR
-543 DHHMILDQRAGYHE
+543 HK
-557 GGYLPFTMDVTEFV
+557 GGYLPFDVDITAFV
-571 HQGTNRIRVFV
+571 RNGKNSIALQVSDT
-582 TDRLDHEL
+582 LDHSF

-611 QPVWLEQVPEKY
+611 QPVWLEQVPGNC
-623 IESIRIDTSTEQVT
+623 IENIRLAPSLDSVSIEIEGGMGEYTMTVQTPDGADTVT
-637 LHVQGGTGMH
+637 
-647 ELTVHT
+647 
-653 PEGTE
+653 
-658 VISFT
+658 FT
-663 GNTVTFAPLTPV
+663 GNSYTYTPKTAM
-675 LWTPEH
+675 LWSPEN
-681 PYLYNFTLTSGDDQV
+681 PYLYEFALTSGQDTV
-696 QSYFALRTVSVENVG
+696 KSYFALRTVEVG
-711 GTPRMLLN
+711 KVGETPRICLN

-741 GSPRGYENDIL
+741 GSPDGYENDIL
-752 TAKKMGFNM
+752 IAKKMGFNM
-761 LRKHIKIEPQVF
+761 LRKHIKIEPQIF
-773 YYLCDKLGMVVFQD
+773 YYLCDKLGMIVFQD
-787 MVNSGDYCFLVDTAL
+787 MVNSGDYSFLVDTAL
-802 PTIGFKRGITHK
+802 PTIGLKRGISHK
-814 ASARRKQ
+814 ASERRKRD
-821 AFLADSEKTV
+821 FLADSERTV
-831 DLLYNHP
+831 ELLYNHP

-851 QFEADKTYEVLKAL
+851 QFEADKTYDALQPL
-865 DPTRI
+865 DPSRI
-870 WDTTSGWFWESK
+870 WDTTSGWFWGKK

-941 ATEALYRE
+941 AAEALYRE

-955 KNSGLCAAVL
+955 EKSGLCAAVL

-979 TYDRQVEKADADA
+979 TYDRQFEKADAA
-992 MAALAKEIYACYA
+992 VMAALAKEIYACYNQ
-1005 DAAAEK
+1005 AAGK

>member
-1 MKTDKKAKFYLALVL
+1 MKQKGKGRFYLALVL

-202 GVLGFV
+202 GILGFF
-208 LIKDPEIKP
+208 LIKDPAIKP
-217 IKDGYFSSVMYGFRP
+217 VKDGYFSSVLYGFRP
-232 STVAKHPQLYALL
+232 STVAKHPQLYVLL
-245 GVFVLFN
+245 GIFVLFN

-291 FWGRVYDKKGFKLT
+291 LWGRVYDKKGFKPT
-305 GVIALLWLCIGFV
+305 GVIALLWLCVGFV
-318 VLYLCRGKA
+318 VLYLCRGKL

-361 RLQGIRIFTQ
+361 RLQGVRIFTQ

-388 DAEKIVNGDGTESFV
+388 DAERIVNGDGTESFV

-412 LVVAAV
+412 LVVAGV
-418 VLVLIV
+418 VLLLVVL
-424 LFKDKKQPR
+424 LGEKKKPR
-433 LQELHTPFEDDPDAW
+433 LQELHTPFEQDADAW
-448 EREYPRPSM
+448 EKEYPRPSM
-457 KRENWQSLCG
+457 KRECWQSLCG

-473 QSEKGTEPVGK
+473 IGEQGTESLGK

-493 RLSGIQRELGEG
+493 RLSGIGRQLQADER
-505 EIWLYEREFDLQ
+505 WLYERTFNLEKRE
-517 NIDGRVLLHFGA
+517 GERVLLHFGA
-529 VDQDCTVMINNMTL
+529 VDQVCTVIVNGEEL
-543 DHHMILDQRAGYHE
+543 SYHE
-557 GGYLPFTMDVTEFV
+557 GGYIPFTVDITALVKNGKNSIAVQVSDT
-571 HQGTNRIRVFV
+571 
-582 TDRLDHEL
+582 LDHSF

-611 QPVWLEQVPEKY
+611 QPVWLEQVPDAY
-623 IESIRIDTSTEQVT
+623 IENIRVTPALDSVKIDIM
-637 LHVQGGTGMH
+637 GGTGEYTM
-647 ELTVHT
+647 TVQT
-653 PEGTE
+653 PDGAD
-658 VISFT
+658 
-663 GNTVTFAPLTPV
+663 TVTFTGDSYTYTPKTAM
-675 LWTPEH
+675 LWSPEN
-681 PYLYNFTLTSGDDQV
+681 PYLYEFTLTSGQDTV
-696 QSYFALRTVSVENVG
+696 KSYFALRTVEIAKVG
-711 GTPRMLLN
+711 ETPRICLN

-741 GSPRGYENDIL
+741 GSPKGYENDIL

-761 LRKHIKIEPQVF
+761 LRKHIKIEPQIF
-773 YYLCDKLGMVVFQD
+773 YYLCDKLGMIVFQD
-787 MVNSGDYCFLVDTAL
+787 MVNSGGYSFLVDTAL
-802 PTIGFKRGITHK
+802 PTAGLKRGITHR
-814 ASARRKQ
+814 ASACRKQ
-821 AFLADSEKTV
+821 QFIVESRQTV
-831 DLLYNHP
+831 ELLYNHP

-851 QFEADKTYEVLKAL
+851 QFRADENYDRLKAL
-865 DPTRI
+865 DPSRV
-870 WDTTSGWFWESK
+870 WDATSGWFWGKK

-929 YSTYPTPEAWQK
+929 YTTYPTPEAWQA

-949 QILPAI
+949 QVIPAI
-955 KNSGLCAAVL
+955 KESGLCATVL

-979 TYDRQVEKADADA
+979 TYDRQVEKANAQA
-992 MAALAKEIYACYA
+992 MAALASEIYSCYHEVA
-1005 DAAAEK
+1005 GN

>member
-1 MKTDKKAKFYLALVL
+1 MKEKNKGKFYLALVL

-51 SASAVAATLTTIFMG
+51 SASAVAATLTTVFMG

-71 IGKRRLFIS
+71 IGKRRLFIA
-80 GGYILWG
+80 GGYVIWG
-87 ISIFAFAALRV
+87 ISILCFAAVRMDV
-98 DWISAIIPMT
+98 ISAIVPMT
-108 VSAATVG
+108 VSAAAVG
-115 ISLTVALDCI
+115 VSLTVVLDCL

-157 NAMMPLIAILL
+157 NAMMPLIAILF
-168 VFGGMMLVPA
+168 VFGGMML
-178 SLSQSMPAYWTL
+178 MPAHITQDMPKYWTI
-190 MFCVIGGLVLIA
+190 MFCIIGGVVLA
-202 GVLGFV
+202 VGVLGFF
-208 LIKDPEIKP
+208 LIRDPDIKP
-217 IKDGYFSSVMYGFRP
+217 STDGYFSTVFYGFRP
-232 STVAKHPQLYALL
+232 STVGQHAKLYVYLA
-245 GVFVLFN
+245 VFVLFN

-259 PYLIIYYEV
+259 PYLIIYYEI

-291 FWGRVYDKKGFKLT
+291 LWGRVYDKKGFKLT
-305 GVIALLWLCIGFV
+305 GILAMLWLCAGFV
-318 VLYLCRGKA
+318 MLFVFRTKL

-361 RLQGIRIFTQ
+361 RLQGVRIFAQ

-382 GELVLA
+382 GEMVLA
-388 DAEKIVNGDGTESFV
+388 NAEKIVNGDGTESFV
-403 PSADIFLTA
+403 PSANIFLAA

-418 VLVLIV
+418 VLLLIV
-424 LFKDKKQPR
+424 LMKDKKQPR
-433 LQELHTPFEDDPDAW
+433 LQELHTPFEDTPDAW
-448 EREYPRPSM
+448 EKEYPRPSM
-457 KRENWQSLCG
+457 RRECWQSLCG
-467 EWELSV
+467 EWALSV
-473 QSEKGTEPVGK
+473 IGKKGIEHVGK

-493 RLSGIQRELGEG
+493 RLSGIERALGKG
-505 EIWLYEREFDLQ
+505 EEWLYERTFELEKRE
-517 NIDGRVLLHFGA
+517 GERVLLHFGA
-529 VDQDCTVMINNMTL
+529 VDQVCTVIVNGEKL
-543 DHHMILDQRAGYHE
+543 SCHE
-557 GGYLPFTMDVTEFV
+557 GGYLPFDVDITAFV
-571 HQGTNRIRVFV
+571 KNGKNSIAVQVSDT
-582 TDRLDHEL
+582 LDHSF

-606 VSGIW
+606 ISGIW
-611 QPVWLEQVPEKY
+611 QPVWLEQVPDAY
-623 IESIRIDTSTEQVT
+623 IENIRLTPALDSVKIDIM
-637 LHVQGGTGMH
+637 GGTGEYTM
-647 ELTVHT
+647 TVQT
-653 PEGTE
+653 PDGADT
-658 VISFT
+658 VTFT
-663 GNTVTFAPLTPV
+663 GNSYTYTPKTAM
-675 LWTPEH
+675 LWSPEN
-681 PYLYNFTLTSGDDQV
+681 PYLYEFTLTSGQDTV
-696 QSYFALRTVSVENVG
+696 KSYFALRTVEVAKVG
-711 GTPRMLLN
+711 ETPRIYLN

-741 GSPRGYENDIL
+741 GSPKGYENDIL

-761 LRKHIKIEPQVF
+761 LRKHIKIEPQIF

-787 MVNSGDYCFLVDTAL
+787 MVNSGDYGFLVDTAL

-814 ASARRKQ
+814 ATKRRKK
-821 AFLADSEKTV
+821 AFFTESANTV
-831 DLLYNHP
+831 RLLHNHP

-851 QFEADKTYEVLKAL
+851 QFEADGTYVVLKAL
-865 DPTRI
+865 DPSRV
-870 WDTTSGWFWESK
+870 WDTTSGWFWETG

-929 YSTYPTPEAWQK
+929 YSTYPTPEAWQT

-949 QILPAI
+949 QIMPAI
-955 KNSGLCAAVL
+955 EKSGLCAAVL

-979 TYDRQVEKADADA
+979 TYDRQVEKANAQA
-992 MAALAKEIYACYA
+992 MAALADELYTCYQQ
-1005 DAAAEK
+1005 AAEN